1 MGSAPSPPPAPP
13 PPPAVSPADTAA
25 ANKEAMEYYSTTGYP
40 LTLEAYRKGKEASL
54 PTDID
59 IMRKTADAQVDSA
72 ITLSKKYGTEAATE
86 QRRLLELSDP
96 NRFAANEALGK
107 KISEELSLGSGLSTD
122 QARIAE
128 QDIRSAQA
136 ARGNM
141 YGNAASAAE
150 VLAKFNV
157 GQQLQQQRIAN
168 TQSYL
173 GLAPISGGQIGQ
185 PNPNAAGF
193 GANIL
198 QPMQNAA
205 FMGGQQYLQG
215 QGINAQNYGTQMSG
229 YNAQLSYMANTYQ
242 PPISQAIGAAQG
254 IIGIAGGIGTL
265 VCWVAREVYGESDPR
280 WMLFREWMLKM
291 SPRWMLRAYIRHGE
305 KIAKAIRNRPFVKR
319 MFQKWMD
326 AKISEYRAMTAWS
339 ASNA

>member
-1 MGSAPSPPPAPP
+1 
-13 PPPAVSPADTAA
+13 
-25 ANKEAMEYYSTTGYP
+25 MEYYSTTGYP

-59 IMRKTADAQVDSA
+59 IMRKTSDAQVENA
-72 ITLSKKYGTEAATE
+72 ITLSKRYGTEATTE
-86 QRRLLELSDP
+86 QRRILEIADP
-96 NRFAANEALGK
+96 KRFAANEALGQ
-107 KISEELSLGSGLSTD
+107 KISDDLSLGSNISAD

-157 GQQLQQQRIAN
+157 GQQMQQQRIAN
-168 TQSYL
+168 AQSYL

-185 PNPNAAGF
+185 PNPNASGF

-205 FMGGQQYLQG
+205 FVGGQQYLQG

-242 PPISQAIGAAQG
+242 PPLAQAIGAAQG
-254 IIGIAGGIGTL
+254 IAGLGMGIAGL
-265 VCWVAREVYGESDPR
+265 VCWVAREVYGEADPR
-280 WMLFREWMLKM
+280 WLLFREWMLKM
-291 SPRWMLRAYIRHGE
+291 SPRWMLRAYIKHGE
-305 KIAKAIRNRPFVKR
+305 KIAKAIRNRPFIKR

-326 AKISEYRAMTAWS
+326 SKISEYRAMTAWS
-339 ASNA
+339 AGNA